1 MRLTSH
7 AQQQQSNQTLAKHLA
22 TLHPD
27 ATLGDV
33 SRQWRM
39 TLYFYA
45 AVHHVEEQ
53 LQKKLYPPSSSH
65 QTRKRNLRNVWN
77 PTQPNAVL
85 AYMDLET
92 HSREARYEKMVPTDQ
107 ELTDAEA
114 QSQEVLTNLI

>member
-1 MRLTSH
+1 MRLISH
-7 AQQQQSNQTLAKHLA
+7 AQQQQSNQALANHLA

-27 ATLGDV
+27 APLGDV

-39 TLYFYA
+39 TLYFYV

-85 AYMDLET
+85 AYMDFQT
-92 HSREARYEKMVPTDQ
+92 HSREARYEKMSPRIR
-107 ELTDAEA
+107 
-114 QSQEVLTNLI
+114 SSRI

>member
-1 MRLTSH
+1 
-7 AQQQQSNQTLAKHLA
+7 
-22 TLHPD
+22 
-27 ATLGDV
+27 
-33 SRQWRM
+33 M

-85 AYMDLET
+85 AHMDLET
-92 HSREARYEKMVPTDQ
+92 HSREARYEKIVPTDQ
-107 ELTDAEA
+107 ELKDAEA
-114 QSQEVLTNLI
+114 QLQEVLTNLI